1 MPARILAIETT
12 TPPVAYSQRE
22 LFDTVFSHW
31 YADIPDAESLFMN
44 TTVEQRYTSWDP
56 KELARRVPSTAERV
70 EMWAESTMDM
80 GRRLMTRLFEQVD
93 KSRIGSFVMATCTGY
108 IGPSPELRLAG
119 EFGLPAGLRRTF
131 IGHMGCYAAFN
142 VIKTALDS
150 VSARPD
156 ELVLANAT
164 EVCSVHMRP
173 EATREQVVTHALFG
187 DAGASLV
194 LGSVDEPGDGPVI
207 LRTRTETVYETT
219 EMMTWTITDTGF
231 RMTLSPYVP
240 FILGEKIGPLIGQLC
255 AEEGIAVSDL
265 KWWGIHPGGPK
276 IVDFIGKEMG
286 LSDAQLRASRH
297 VLATY
302 GNCSS
307 ATILL
312 VLKEILEND
321 RPAKGEYGVLTGFGP
336 GLTMESTL
344 IRF

>member
-22 LFDTVFSHW
+22 LYDTVFSKW

-44 TTVEQRYTSWDP
+44 TTVQQRYTSWDP
-56 KELARRVPSTAERV
+56 EDLAAKVPSTAERV
-70 EMWAESTMDM
+70 DMWYESTMDM
-80 GRRLMTRLFEQVD
+80 NRRLLHRVFEQVD
-93 KSRIGSFVMATCTGY
+93 KKRIGSFVMATCTGY
-108 IGPSPELRLAG
+108 VGPSPELRLAG
-119 EFGLPAGLRRTF
+119 EFELPAHLRRTF

-142 VIKTALDS
+142 VMKTALDS
-150 VSARPD
+150 VAARPG

-187 DAGASLV
+187 DASATMV

-207 LRTRTETVYETT
+207 LSTRTETVYETT

-240 FILGEKIGPLIGQLC
+240 FILGEKVGPLVEALC
-255 AEEGIAVSDL
+255 ADHGLTLGDL

-276 IVDFIGKEMG
+276 IVDFIGQEMK
-286 LSDAQLRASRH
+286 LTDAQLRASRH
-297 VLATY
+297 VLANY

-312 VLKEILEND
+312 VLEEILQGD
-321 RPAKGEYGVLTGFGP
+321 RPAPGDHGVLMGFGP
-336 GLTMESTL
+336 GLTMETTL

>member
-1 MPARILAIETT
+1 MPARILSIETT
-12 TPPVAYSQRE
+12 TPPVAWSQRE
-22 LFDTVFSHW
+22 LWETVFSKW

-44 TTVEQRYTSWDP
+44 TTVEQRHTSWDP
-56 KELARRVPSTAERV
+56 KDLAAREPSTAERI

-80 GRRLMTRLFEQVD
+80 NRRLLTRQFERID

-108 IGPSPELRLAG
+108 VGPTPELRLAG
-119 EFGLPAGLRRTF
+119 EFGLSSRLRRTF
-131 IGHMGCYAAFN
+131 IGHMGCYAGFN
-142 VIKTALDS
+142 VIKTGLDS
-150 VSARPD
+150 LAARPD
-156 ELVLANAT
+156 EWVLANAT

-173 EATREQVVTHALFG
+173 EASREQVVTHALFG
-187 DAGASLV
+187 DAAASLV

-219 EMMTWTITDTGF
+219 EMMTWVITDTGF

-240 FILGEKIGPLIGQLC
+240 FILGEKVGPLVDALC
-255 AEEGIAVSDL
+255 AEEGIARSDL

-276 IVDFIGKEMG
+276 IVDFIGGEMK

-297 VLATY
+297 VLARY

-312 VLKEILEND
+312 VLDDILKTD
-321 RPAKGEYGVLTGFGP
+321 RPEPGDYGVLMGFGP
-336 GLTMESTL
+336 GLTMESLL

>member
-12 TPPVAYSQRE
+12 TPPIPYSQKE
-22 LFDTVFSHW
+22 LWDLVFSKW
-31 YADIPDAESLFMN
+31 YAEIPDAESLFMN
-44 TTVEQRYTSWDP
+44 TRVQQRYTSWDP
-56 KELARRVPSTAERV
+56 ETLTNRVLSTAERL
-70 EMWAESTMDM
+70 ELWYESTMTM
-80 GRRLMTRLFEQVD
+80 GRELMGRMLEQVD
-93 KSRIGSFVMATCTGY
+93 RDRIGSFIMATCTGY
-108 IGPSPELRLAG
+108 VGPTPELQLAG
-119 EFGLPAGLRRTF
+119 EFGLPSQLRRTF

-142 VIKTALDS
+142 VMKTALDS
-150 VSARPD
+150 ITARPG

-164 EVCSVHMRP
+164 EVCTVHLRP

-187 DAGASLV
+187 DASASMV

-207 LRTRTETVYETT
+207 LATRTETVYETT
-219 EMMTWTITDTGF
+219 DMMTWTVTDTGF

-240 FILGEKIGPLIGQLC
+240 FILGEKVGPLVTNLC
-255 AEEGIAVSDL
+255 EQEGLKVSDL

-276 IVDFIGKEMG
+276 IVDFIGKEMN
-286 LSDAQLRASRH
+286 LEEWQLRASRH
-297 VLATY
+297 VLANY

-312 VLKEILEND
+312 VLEEILKGD
-321 RPAKGEYGVLTGFGP
+321 KPAPGDYGVLMGFGP

>member
-22 LFDTVFSHW
+22 LFDTVFSKW
-31 YADIPDAESLFMN
+31 YADIPDAEKLFMN
-44 TTVEQRYTSWDP
+44 TTVKQRFTSWTP
-56 KELARRVPSTAERV
+56 EQLATRVLSTAERV
-70 EMWAESTMDM
+70 ELWAESTMSM
-80 GRRLMTRLFEQVD
+80 GRELLTRLFEQVD
-93 KSRIGSFVMATCTGY
+93 KARIGSFVMATCTGY
-108 IGPSPELRLAG
+108 VGPSPELQLAG
-119 EFGLPAGLRRTF
+119 EFGLPANLRRTF

-142 VIKTALDS
+142 VMKTSLDAIE
-150 VSARPD
+150 ARPN

-164 EVCSVHMRP
+164 EVCTVHLRP

-187 DAGASLV
+187 DAAASMV
-194 LGSVDEPGDGPVI
+194 LGSVDEPGDGPII

-240 FILGEKIGPLIGQLC
+240 FILGEKIGPLIEGLC
-255 AEEGIAVSDL
+255 AEEGISVGDL

-286 LSDAQLRASRH
+286 LADEQLRASRH
-297 VLATY
+297 VLANY

-312 VLKEILEND
+312 VLEEIMKTD
-321 RPAKGEYGVLTGFGP
+321 RPAPGDYGVLTGFGP

>member
-1 MPARILAIETT
+1 MPARILAISTA

-22 LFDTVFSHW
+22 LFDTIFSKW
-31 YADIPDAESLFMN
+31 YADIPDAEKLFMN
-44 TTVEQRYTSWDP
+44 TTVQQRYTSWTP
-56 KELARRVPSTAERV
+56 EQLTSRVLSTAERI
-70 EMWAESTMDM
+70 ELWDESTMAM
-80 GRRLMTRLFEQVD
+80 GRRLLTDIFQQVD

-108 IGPSPELRLAG
+108 VGPSPELRLAG
-119 EFGLPAGLRRTF
+119 EFGLSAGLRRTF

-142 VIKTALDS
+142 VMKTALDS
-150 VSARPD
+150 VHARPD
-156 ELVLANAT
+156 ELVLANAS
-164 EVCSVHMRP
+164 EVCTVHLRP

-187 DAGASLV
+187 DAAASLV
-194 LGSVDEPGDGPVI
+194 LGSVDEPGDGPII

-240 FILGEKIGPLIGQLC
+240 FILGEKIGPLIEALC
-255 AEEGIAVSDL
+255 AEEGIAVGDIR
-265 KWWGIHPGGPK
+265 WWGIHPGGPK
-276 IVDFIGKEMG
+276 IVDFIGDEMG

-297 VLATY
+297 VLAHY

-312 VLKEILEND
+312 VLEEIMKTD
-321 RPAKGEYGVLTGFGP
+321 RPAPGDYGVLTGFGP